1 MAQPLALLQ
10 GCLLLLLL
18 ALQHLAW
25 AAGGSQRRSRSCA
38 APRCGRR
45 RPGAQRVR
53 VPLDQRPRP
62 WRAAPAA
69 RSSCT
74 SMAMPPGA
82 QCRAQHPLHRHCG
95 LPSSRIWHC
104 RGRELRSRET
114 LGPTL
119 LHPVHTQS
127 SKFGLSLGKERA
139 PATAPSATWITTN
152 APRATR
158 AALQGA
164 SAALVPR
171 RTT

>member
-45 RPGAQRVR
+45 TPGAQRVR

-69 RSSCT
+69 SSSC
-74 SMAMPPGA
+74 MAMPHGA
-82 QCRAQHPLHRHCG
+82 RCREQHPLHRHCE
-95 LPSSRIWHC
+95 LPPSRIWHC
-104 RGRELRSRET
+104 RDSKARSRET

-127 SKFGLSLGKERA
+127 SKFGLSLGKESA
-139 PATAPSATWITTN
+139 PAAAPSAPWITTN

-164 SAALVPR
+164 SAVLVPR
-171 RTT
+171 RTI